1 MDSVTFRDICFAQ
14 KEDQKRSDRRHT
26 KERHK
31 LNAFH
36 VITWRNKERNVPI
49 FLMLRVTVIPYLCTT
64 FSGLC
69 AQKTWKDPEA
79 PRMLCENVGPLTGKL
94 PSGTWWHLTPTT
106 ANPEGHSLDSFPLSQ
121 GKSGLRTFTLYV
133 PHPHNQ
139 YRLGLAPH
147 LFPWIS
153 MTSYLT
159 SLCLLEPFLI
169 SNHMFL
175 KKKKKSRTQ
184 RKLPDERIQIA
195 IWRHGYHTS
204 EARCKANEFR
214 NLEK

>member
-1 MDSVTFRDICFAQ
+1 
-14 KEDQKRSDRRHT
+14 
-26 KERHK
+26 
-31 LNAFH
+31 
-36 VITWRNKERNVPI
+36 
-49 FLMLRVTVIPYLCTT
+49 MLRVTVIPYLCTT

-106 ANPEGHSLDSFPLSQ
+106 ANPEGHGLDSFPLTQ

-139 YRLGLAPH
+139 YQLGLAPH

-159 SLCLLEPFLI
+159 SLCPLEPFLI

-175 KKKKKSRTQ
+175 KKNQEPKENCQMNEYKSLFEGMVIILRRQGAKQMNSEIWSNKKCT
-184 RKLPDERIQIA
+184 
-195 IWRHGYHTS
+195 Y
-204 EARCKANEFR
+204 
-214 NLEK
+214 